1 MAKNQEIRL
10 PYGFTPRD
18 YQRPLWDYMLPD
30 QRGLRA
36 FWCVHRRAGKD
47 LTCFNIMVAK
57 AHQRRGVYFYFLP
70 TYAQGKKV
78 VWDGIDGGGRRFLD
92 YIPKPLITSKN
103 GTDMKIELAVGSIIQ
118 IVGTDNYD
126 SIMGS
131 NPVGCVFSEFSLQ
144 DPKAWQ
150 FIRPILTEN
159 GGWAIFNGT
168 PRGMNHFWDMYRMG
182 LENPSWFTK
191 RLTVDD
197 TKALTPEQIDEERRA
212 GMPENI
218 IQQEYYCDFSS
229 SDDNVLVP
237 LYLIESAIGRQVS
250 YQHAMPVAGLDLGY
264 SLDGD
269 PTALVVRQG
278 GRILHIAECQKNDY
292 REIAG
297 WAHGI
302 MSQYDCRHVAI
313 DAIGWGAGVK
323 QPLEDLGY
331 DVVAVNVAESA
342 PTAERFGRLRDE
354 LWFKCR
360 EWFEAKANS
369 IPEELPLRGK
379 LVSEL
384 SGVTYEFTSA
394 TSRIKVQSKKD
405 MKKDGKQSP
414 NIADALCLT
423 FAVPEET
430 MLKHYG
436 VKDIKPNYIAA

>member
-1 MAKNQEIRL
+1 MI
-10 PYGFTPRD
+10 
-18 YQRPLWDYMLPD
+18 
-30 QRGLRA
+30 
-36 FWCVHRRAGKD
+36 
-47 LTCFNIMVAK
+47 AK
-57 AHQRRGVYFYFLP
+57 AHQRIGVYFYFLP

-78 VWDGIDGGGRRFLD
+78 IWDGIDGSGRRFLD
-92 YIPKPLITSKN
+92 YIPKELIASKN
-103 GTDMKIELAVGSIIQ
+103 GTEMKIELVLGSIIQ
-118 IVGTDNYD
+118 IVGTDNFD

-131 NPVGCVFSEFSLQ
+131 NPVGCVFSEYSLQ
-144 DPKAWQ
+144 DPRAWD
-150 FIRPILTEN
+150 FIRPILREN
-159 GGWAIFNGT
+159 GGWAVFNFT
-168 PRGMNHFWDMYRMG
+168 PRGMNHAWDIYRMA
-182 LENPSWFTK
+182 LENPSWFAQ

-197 TKALTPEQIDEERRA
+197 TKALTLDQIDEERKA
-212 GMPENI
+212 GMPENV

-229 SDDNVLVP
+229 SDANVLVP

-250 YQHAMPVAGLDLGY
+250 FAHTMPVAGLDLGY

-269 PTALVVRQG
+269 PTALVIRQG
-278 GRILHIAECQKNDY
+278 GRIMHIAECQKNDY

-297 WAHGI
+297 WAENL
-302 MSQYDCRHVAI
+302 MRQYDCRNVAI

-323 QPLEDLGY
+323 QPLEDLGF

-354 LWFKCR
+354 LWFMCR
-360 EWFEAKANS
+360 EWFEAKQNS

-379 LVSEL
+379 LVAEL

-423 FAVPEET
+423 FAIPQES

-436 VKDIKPNYIAA
+436 VQDTKPNFIAA